1 MRWRENCRV
10 HQAKRQRAISG
21 GTNRD
26 LVRLIRHRPSRVLLI
41 NKQEYPMRKHRL
53 ILLLIVLAASRTSNA
68 KAYPVGPALPLDK
81 LAEQSDFIAK
91 VQAVASE
98 ETKDETFTDYTN
110 QGFAV
115 FATKLKVISVLKGD
129 ASLAEISFH
138 HYDDKPNG
146 MGRMFSPQVYHFTPG
161 QCYLLFAKKSDDPK
175 MFRTFALFHTMQ
187 EDQGL
192 IRAAD
197 AAPLGNRSVKEA
209 IWHELTSLTAS
220 KDPADVIYAIKHLDR
235 LSSQPAFVQPG
246 SKEEYP
252 RKAFLAAISPLL
264 ANDDPAIAAAAL
276 GAIGGSGPY
285 WSDDPRWWLAS
296 VGKGKLLS
304 RGLSTFPTDYFN
316 SSAHE
321 CREQLLNVASSKAA
335 PQTRSQAIRA
345 LGRSRK
351 NEADTELLE
360 PLRAWTGDDE
370 PAVRAAAVMLWSDFP
385 SREATVRI
393 HVLASDKSPIVR
405 AAAAYA
411 IGCLQL
417 TDFLPQLDQ
426 LLDDEDAAVARAA
439 AISLISFDPKRATAV
454 LKGRL
459 SDERYFVPFA
469 NALAEG
475 DPAAYRDELVRV
487 ISSQPNPAE
496 NLTSQMPEYT
506 AWEIMMGYIS
516 GCNVA
521 DIRSGKLDKYVDAL
535 ESPPNIG
542 SGPYQT
548 LYRFYNEH
556 QLRDRMESFRQKAI
570 KKNLGYDIDVYFKQ
584 IDGRQ

>member
-1 MRWRENCRV
+1 
-10 HQAKRQRAISG
+10 
-21 GTNRD
+21 
-26 LVRLIRHRPSRVLLI
+26 
-41 NKQEYPMRKHRL
+41 MRKHRL
-53 ILLLIVLAASRTSNA
+53 ILLLVVLAASRTSNA
-68 KAYPVGPALPLDK
+68 KAYPVGFALSLDK

-91 VQAVASE
+91 VQAVDSE
-98 ETKDETFTDYTN
+98 EAKDEAFTDYTN

-129 ASLAEISFH
+129 ASLATITFH

-146 MGRMFSPQVYHFTPG
+146 FLGRFFSPQVYHFTPG
-161 QCYLLFAKKSDDPK
+161 QCYLIFAKKSDDPK
-175 MFRTFALFHTMQ
+175 VFRTFALNQTTQ

-192 IRAAD
+192 VRAID
-197 AAPLGNRSVKEA
+197 AAPLAKHSTVKDA
-209 IWHELTSLTAS
+209 IWHELTALAAS
-220 KDPADVIYAIKHLDR
+220 KDPADVVYAINHLDSFSNQTDAR
-235 LSSQPAFVQPG
+235 NDRKSDF
-246 SKEEYP
+246 P
-252 RKAFLAAISPLL
+252 RKDALAAISPLF
-264 ANDDPAIAAAAL
+264 ADPNPTVASAAL
-276 GAIGGSGPY
+276 NVIGRGSPY
-285 WSDDPRWWLAS
+285 ASGDPRSWLAT
-296 VGKGKLLS
+296 VGKGQSLK
-304 RGLSTFPTDYFN
+304 RGMGTYPADYFN
-316 SSAHE
+316 SSAFE
-321 CREQLLNVASSKAA
+321 CRAQLLAVANSVRARAHFSNAE
-335 PQTRSQAIRA
+335 TRAQAIRA

-351 NEADTELLE
+351 DEADADLLE

-370 PAVRAAAVMLWSDFP
+370 PAVRAAAAMLWCDFP

-439 AISLISFDPKRATAV
+439 AIGLISFDPKRAAAV

-469 NALAEG
+469 NALAES

-487 ISSQPNPAE
+487 ISSPPNPAE

-506 AWEIMMGYIS
+506 AWEILMGYIS

-548 LYRFYNEH
+548 LYRFYSEH

-570 KKNLGYDIDVYFKQ
+570 KKNLGYDIDLYFKQ